1 MGNADSGAVKA
12 NSAAK
17 ADFGMIGL
25 GVMGQNLV
33 LNLVDHGITVVA
45 FDPWPEARERFFGG
59 VVAREQTRAQREG
72 QAHEQTQ
79 EQGQGQ
85 GQWQKEA
92 RGCAAILRANSINEL
107 VSSLQRPRRIMLMVK
122 AG

>member
-59 VVAREQTRAQREG
+59 VV
-72 QAHEQTQ
+72 
-79 EQGQGQ
+79 
-85 GQWQKEA
+85 
-92 RGCAAILRANSINEL
+92 
-107 VSSLQRPRRIMLMVK
+107 
-122 AG
+122 